1 MHKDC
6 ATLRLHTR
14 KVRTMNL
21 NTIENVIPLVDSIL
35 TNIDFYTG
43 YNLKYGYFDAAKLD
57 EHKLFTLYG
66 HNGDYITSWDL
77 NDAADRADL
86 MTRNFIWYDI
96 VPKED
101 LVEPNW
107 FGKN

>member
-1 MHKDC
+1 
-6 ATLRLHTR
+6 
-14 KVRTMNL
+14 MNL